1 MSGITNATSMDIFQD
16 DMQQWDDRLAVAALI
31 FKEQMK
37 MIIEAR
43 DDVMR
48 CQHIITQQNNK
59 IVHLQVQM

>member
-16 DMQQWDDRLAVAALI
+16 DTQQWDDRLAVAALI

-48 CQHIITQQNNK
+48 FQHIITQQNNK

>member
-16 DMQQWDDRLAVAALI
+16 DTQQWDDRLAVAALI